1 MNMPS
6 QKTITPDEFDKIKHH
21 IRDIRVALLTT
32 QMPSGALRSRP
43 MATHQLDPDGTMW
56 FFTRADSDK
65 VAHIRQH
72 PSISLGFS
80 DPQAQVSVTTA
91 GEAEVVNDQAKVDAL
106 WNESLRDWFPEGK
119 DDPNIVLLRITTL
132 AGECWD

>member
-1 MNMPS
+1 MPS
-6 QKTITPDEFDKIKHH
+6 QKTISPDEFDKIKHH
-21 IRDIRVALLTT
+21 IQDIRIALLTT
-32 QMPSGALRSRP
+32 QAATGALRSRP

-56 FFTRADSDK
+56 FFTREDSDK
-65 VAHIRQH
+65 VAHIRQQS
-72 PSISLGFS
+72 SISLGFS

-91 GEAEVVNDQAKVDAL
+91 GEAEVIKDQAKVDAL

-132 AGECWD
+132 SGECWE